1 MSIYDMPKTRVLIID
16 DEVDLR
22 DLIRDIIADHVDEVV
37 TAQNAKE
44 ALKALET
51 GSFHLVI
58 SDIMMPDMNGID
70 LLKKLHENM
79 HRYPVLF
86 VSASD
91 AEEVLSKALQYGA
104 ADFVSKPF
112 EADDLLALV
121 KKLTTVA
128 HMMDSNES
136 TSGGKKTA

>member
-1 MSIYDMPKTRVLIID
+1 MPKTRVLIID

-22 DLIRDIIADHVDEVV
+22 DLIRDIIVDSVDEVV
-37 TAQNAKE
+37 TAQNATD
-44 ALKALET
+44 ALKALDT

-58 SDIMMPDMNGID
+58 SDIMMPDMNGIE
-70 LLKKLHENM
+70 LLKKLHEKM

-91 AEEVLSKALQYGA
+91 AEEVLSKALEYGA
-104 ADFVSKPF
+104 ADFVAKPF

-121 KKLTTVA
+121 KKLTAVA
-128 HMMDSNES
+128 HMMDENKAN
-136 TSGGKKTA
+136 GGKKSA